1 MNNKSINMTTTFA
14 TKCYEKDWEILIKQG
29 GIKNKIN
36 NLNYNFDKRVLL
48 INNVNDINLV
58 KQEADKLIS
67 QNIIDEYYVVE
78 EHADK
83 VLEKFNII
91 KESFNGGYYYSIA
104 ELTSIHLCNTDYL
117 LQLTGDTICE
127 EKNFNWID
135 KAINTMENNPKIL
148 VANATWN
155 FKYYEAKSES
165 FDEDEDWYYGYGFSD
180 QCYLIKTSN
189 FNQSIYNEHN
199 PISDRYPSY
208 GGELFEKRVDSYMR
222 NKELYRITS
231 KHIAYEHPKY

>member
-1 MNNKSINMTTTFA
+1 MTTTFA

-67 QNIIDEYYVVE
+67 QNIIDECYVVE
-78 EHADK
+78 EHAGK
-83 VLEKFNII
+83 VLEEFDII
-91 KESFNGGYYYSIA
+91 KESFNGGYYYSIT

-127 EKNFNWID
+127 EKNFNWIN